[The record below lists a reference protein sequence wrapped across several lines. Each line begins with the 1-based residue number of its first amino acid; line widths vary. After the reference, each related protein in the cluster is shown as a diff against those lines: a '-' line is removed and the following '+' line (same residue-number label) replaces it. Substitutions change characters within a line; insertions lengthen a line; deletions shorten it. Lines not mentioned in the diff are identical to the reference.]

1 MIRRTRTVRAEDG
14 DEAPEYWITYSDL
27 MVSLLMVFALLL
39 FVALSRI
46 QSITSTAVETTAEI
60 GNVLVKADRE
70 QQVFVFDT
78 VTGTLRMKEEVL
90 FDYGRSELK
99 PEAREFLARFA
110 ATYVPRLLQEAAI
123 DTMLEA
129 IEVEGHTDTVGTY
142 MSNLRLSQ
150 DRAYAVMQTMVEA
163 TYGMP
168 RAQRFRELVVSS
180 GRSETEPLFVEGR
193 LDAARS
199 RRIEVRFR
207 VRTDAILRRIAES
220 VSSPPTATPAA
231 QVAQ

>member
-1 MIRRTRTVRAEDG
+1 MIRRARTAPAPEG

-39 FVALSRI
+39 FVALARI
-46 QSITSTAVETTAEI
+46 EGITGTATATTSAI
-60 GNVLVKADRE
+60 GNVLVKADAS

-90 FDYGRSELK
+90 FDYGRAELK
-99 PEAREFLARFA
+99 PEAQAFLRTFARS
-110 ATYVPRLLQEAAI
+110 YVPKLLDDVAI
-123 DTMLEA
+123 DSMLEA

-150 DRAYAVMQTMVEA
+150 DRAYAVMRTMVEA

-168 RAQRFRELVVSS
+168 RAERFRTLVVAS
-180 GRSETEPLFVEGR
+180 GRSETEPLHDASGGV
-193 LDAARS
+193 DAARS

-207 VRTDAILRRIAES
+207 VRTDAILRRIATTMAS
-220 VSSPPTATPAA
+220 AAPPSGTGR
-231 QVAQ
+231 